1 MSLTRRGKIVVLLG
15 TLAGVLMAVILGGFL
30 YLRSIGV
37 YGASDPTGKV
47 KIQIPTGS
55 SSGDIGEILAR
66 EGVIDSAFGWRI
78 AMYLEGGVEDV
89 QAGRYELP
97 QGLIPKDALE
107 ALLDQGPLGNEFVM
121 VTIPEGSWLGDFSRI
136 IGRETHISAQAF
148 TKVLAGGRVKSS
160 YLPRGSRNLEG
171 LLFPSTY
178 QVIPRDTALSVVRRL
193 ASEFEEQADAVGLD
207 DARNTIGLS
216 SYEAVVV
223 ASMVEAES
231 KVDEDR
237 AKISRVIL
245 NRIEKGMK
253 LEIDATVYYALG
265 RRGGS
270 LDNSDLATD
279 SPFNTRRFPG
289 IPPGPIGAPGAESL
303 KATVNPAD
311 APWLYY
317 VVIDCDGHHA
327 FSESY
332 DDFLDNV
339 ETYRAP
345 DCG

>member
-1 MSLTRRGKIVVLLG
+1 MSLTRRGRIVAFFGSLGAVLLLIV
-15 TLAGVLMAVILGGFL
+15 LAGFL

-37 YGASDPTGKV
+37 YGASDPGSKV
-47 KIQIPTGS
+47 EVQIPTGS
-55 SSGDIGEILAR
+55 SSGDIGNILER

-78 AMYLEGGVEDV
+78 AMYLEGGVDNV

-97 QGLIPKDALE
+97 RGLTPKDALA
-107 ALLDQGPLGNEFVM
+107 ALLEQGPLGDEFVSI
-121 VTIPEGSWLGDFSRI
+121 TIPEGSWLGDFSRI
-136 IGRETHISAQAF
+136 VGRETHISANAF
-148 TKVLAGGRVKSS
+148 TKVLSSGRVKSS
-160 YLPRGSRNLEG
+160 YLPPGSRNLEG

-178 QVIPRDTALSVVRRL
+178 QVIPRDTALSVAKRL
-193 ASEFEEQADAVGLD
+193 ASEFEEQADAAGIGRAQ
-207 DARNTIGLS
+207 DAIGLS
-216 SYEAVVV
+216 PYEAIVV

-237 AKISRVIL
+237 AKIARVIL
-245 NRIEKGMK
+245 NRIDKDMK
-253 LEIDATVYYALG
+253 LEIDATVYFALG

-303 KATVNPAD
+303 KATVDPAEG
-311 APWLYY
+311 PWLYY
-317 VVIDCDGHHA
+317 VVIDCEGHHG

-332 DDFLDNV
+332 DEFLQNV
-339 ETYRAP
+339 ETYRAL

>member
-1 MSLTRRGKIVVLLG
+1 MSLTRRGRIVAFFGSLGAVLL
-15 TLAGVLMAVILGGFL
+15 LIVLTGFL

-37 YGASDPTGKV
+37 YGTSTPGTKV
-47 KIQIPTGS
+47 EIQIPTGS
-55 SSGDIGEILAR
+55 SKGDIGEILER
-66 EGVIDSAFGWRI
+66 EGVIESAFGWRI

-97 QGLIPKDALE
+97 KGLIPKDALA
-107 ALLDQGPLGNEFVM
+107 ALLDQGPLGDEFVS
-121 VTIPEGSWLGDFSRI
+121 VTIPEGSWLSDFSRI
-136 IGRETHISAQAF
+136 IGRKTHISPNAF
-148 TKVLAGGRVKSS
+148 AKVLSSGRVKSS
-160 YLPRGSRNLEG
+160 YLPPGSRNLEG

-178 QVIPRDTALSVVRRL
+178 QVIPRDTALSVARRL
-193 ASEFEEQADAVGLD
+193 SSEFEKQAGAAGLD
-207 DARNTIGLS
+207 DARTSIDLS
-216 SYEAVVV
+216 PYEAIVV

-237 AKISRVIL
+237 AKIARVIL
-245 NRIEKGMK
+245 NRIEQDMK

-270 LDNSDLATD
+270 LDKTDLATD

-289 IPPGPIGAPGAESL
+289 IPPAPIGAPGAESL

-311 APWLYY
+311 GPWLYY
-317 VVIDCDGHHA
+317 VVIDCEGHHG

-332 DDFLDNV
+332 DTFLNNV
-339 ETYRAP
+339 ETYRAL